1 MTRPVHFTL
10 NGRAASLD
18 ADPAATLLAALR
30 GPLGLTGTRFGCGA
44 GGCGACHVLVDGHAV
59 AACETPLSA
68 VAGGHVT
75 TIEGLGSP
83 DRPHPLQQ
91 AFIAEQALQC
101 GYCTPGVIISAAA
114 LLARKPR
121 PTEAEVRTALD
132 RNLCRC
138 GAHNRIVRAVL
149 RAARQTE
156 AP

>member
-44 GGCGACHVLVDGHAV
+44 SGCGACHVLVDGHAV